1 MIDVV
6 WCCSGV
12 VLTMSV
18 IGGLGQEIVYQSGH
32 GVDRIYIFAL
42 Q

>member
-1 MIDVV
+1 MLCVV
-6 WCCSGV
+6 WRWGRI

-18 IGGLGQEIVYQSGH
+18 IGWLGQEIVYQSGH

-42 Q
+42 